1 MNWDAVSAISEVVGV
16 IAIVITLIYLV
27 RETRKNSEAI
37 DATSSREAF
46 HQISDWHLEMARDPE
61 LKRIVLKSVST
72 EPSEFTG
79 EEWFE
84 FRLLAIS
91 LFHIY
96 QSHFVHRSLNVGS
109 AELSEIHIRYAQS
122 IVASWPAWKRFWDE
136 EVANG
141 TFLEGFVV
149 AVNQSDGADYR
160 SLAENREI
168 EG

>member
-1 MNWDAVSAISEVVGV
+1 MSWDAISAVSELVGV
-16 IAIVITLIYLV
+16 IAVVATLIYLA
-27 RETRKNSEAI
+27 RETRKNAEAI

-46 HQISDWHLEMARDPE
+46 HQISDWHLEVARDPE

-72 EPSEFTG
+72 ESVEFSG

-109 AELSEIHIRYAQS
+109 AELSQIHIQYAQS
-122 IVASWPAWKRFWDE
+122 IVTSWPAWKRFWKE

-141 TFLEGFVV
+141 TFLSGFVD
-149 AVNQSDGADYR
+149 AVIRSDGADYR
-160 SLAENREI
+160 QLAVKREI